1 MSAKLDI
8 NKLYSETHSREAPIE
23 RASIKDTDRTVELSF
38 SSEEPVERWW
48 GVEIL
53 DHSDSKACDLSRLK
67 RGGAL
72 LMDHD
77 ARDQVGVVESCELDV
92 KEKKCRAV
100 VRFGKSARAQEI
112 FQDVQDG
119 IRKNVSV
126 GYVIGKLVLEKED
139 DGVETYRATRWQP
152 YEITLTSVPADIN
165 VGVGRNKNTQSESDN
180 NMRILREAA
189 PPAGGGGG
197 GAPAPAAN
205 VQELTD
211 RARTE
216 ARQAEQL
223 RCREITSLGEAHQCR
238 DLAQTFINDGKPL
251 EEFRKAVLET
261 RYNGGKPLVPATSN
275 PGIGM
280 NDEEARGFSIVKAIR
295 DVATIGKLEGLE
307 KEACEAV
314 AKKVNRSVSGLGFIL
329 PWEVMAI
336 SAADRAVRAQRSLNA
351 TTATAGGFTVGT
363 DVLGSSLIELLRNN
377 MVFNQLGAQSL
388 SGLQGNVAIPR
399 HTGGAT
405 AYWLPEGG
413 TVTRSQQ
420 TFGQLALAPKRLV
433 AATAYD
439 KQLLSQ
445 SSIGVESFVR
455 GDLTQVIALKKDAA
469 CINGLGAAGEPLGI
483 LNATGVGTVTFGAA
497 ATWAKVVEFETT
509 TATANALAGS
519 VHYLTS
525 PATKGKWKTAAKV
538 SGQAIFLWEDF
549 DMVNGYSAAAT
560 TQMPSGDKVI
570 FGNFADFII
579 ADWEGLDVVVDP
591 YTLSLAGQI
600 SLVLTTHTD
609 NGIRHA
615 ASFTVSTDSGAQ

>member
-8 NKLYSETHSREAPIE
+8 NKIYSENLSREFSIE
-23 RASIKDTDRTVELSF
+23 RASIKNDDRTVELSF

-77 ARDQVGVVESCELDV
+77 ACDQVGVVESCELDV

-126 GYVIGKLVLEKED
+126 GYVIRKLVLEKED

-165 VGVGRNKNTQSESDN
+165 VGVGRNKPHEHTEKE
-180 NMRILREAA
+180 MRILRDPA
-189 PPAGGGGG
+189 PSPGGGGTP
-197 GAPAPAAN
+197 APAPAPAPSVN
-205 VQELTD
+205 VEEIQ
-211 RARTE
+211 RN

-223 RCREITSLGEAHQCR
+223 RCREITSLGEAHNCR
-238 DLAQTFINDGKPL
+238 DLAQTFINDGKPV
-251 EEFRKAVLET
+251 EDFRKAVLET
-261 RYNGGKPLVPATSN
+261 RYNGGKPLVPATSK

-295 DVATIGKLEGLE
+295 DVATNGRLEGLE

-314 AKKVNRSVSGLGFIL
+314 AKKVNRNVSGLGFIL

-336 SAADRAVRAQRSLNA
+336 SAAERAARAAQRSLNA

-363 DVLGSSLIELLRNN
+363 NLLGSSLIDLLRNN

-388 SGLQGNVAIPR
+388 SGLQGNIAIPR

-420 TFGQLALAPKRLV
+420 TFGQLALSPKRLV
-433 AATAYD
+433 AATAID
-439 KQLLSQ
+439 KQLLLQ
-445 SSIGVESFVR
+445 SSIDVEGFVR
-455 GDLTQVIALKKDAA
+455 NDLMKVIALKKDLA

-525 PATKGKWKTAAKV
+525 PATRGKWKTAAKV

-549 DMVNGYSAAAT
+549 NLVNGYTSEAT

-570 FGNFADFII
+570 FGNFADFIV

-591 YTLSLAGQI
+591 YTLSLAGQVSI
-600 SLVLTTHTD
+600 VLTTHTD